1 MLPLRGPPQRKALHV
16 GASGGVGTLAPFIC
30 AEFSLRIHLNLE
42 PVIGSL
48 TRCPGVIE
56 GVLLRTQRESSD
68 ACDHAALFLCGHQA
82 MPFLKNDD
90 RVPMWQA
97 QYKLIMDILMAED
110 KLRIADRQAIAN
122 DS

>member
-1 MLPLRGPPQRKALHV
+1 
-16 GASGGVGTLAPFIC
+16 
-30 AEFSLRIHLNLE
+30 
-42 PVIGSL
+42 
-48 TRCPGVIE
+48 
-56 GVLLRTQRESSD
+56 
-68 ACDHAALFLCGHQA
+68 

-110 KLRIADRQAIAN
+110 KLRIGDRQAIAN